1 MNHYEL
7 LFVLKPTLTDEETK
21 AQITKI
27 QENISAQDAT
37 IVATDDMGIRKLA
50 YPVEKNERGYY
61 TVVYFQAPGAS
72 IAEIERLLRINEEIL
87 KFMTVKYTNKKEVG
101 QFNKMAEAA
110 AKKDAPAP
118 VKEETPAAVETPEV
132 AAPATEETPAAETP
146 AVEETPATKEA

>member
-27 QENISAQDAT
+27 QENITAQEAT
-37 IVATDDMGIRKLA
+37 IVATDDMGMRKLA

-61 TVVYFQAPGAS
+61 TVVYFQAPGAA

-87 KFMTVKYTNKKEVG
+87 KFMTVKYTNKKEIA
-101 QFNKMAEAA
+101 QFGKMAEAA

-118 VKEETPAAVETPEV
+118 VKEETPAEAET
-132 AAPATEETPAAETP
+132 AAEATEETT
-146 AVEETPATKEA
+146 EA

>member
-27 QENISAQDAT
+27 QESITAQEAN
-37 IVATDDMGIRKLA
+37 IVATDDMGMRKLA

-61 TVVYFQAPGAS
+61 TVVYFQAPGVA

-118 VKEETPAAVETPEV
+118 IKEETPAVVETPEV
-132 AAPATEETPAAETP
+132 AAAET
-146 AVEETPATKEA
+146 AAEETPATKEA